1 MGTNLMQEILAQ
13 AERASSGSG
22 GRNRDAIVE
31 VLGYDTEKKTMQ
43 VQEGERV
50 FNVHIRPGRDQ
61 SHAKPDTDPDFE
73 GNMIDTRMSEILS
86 PGTRIILE
94 CLTDYGQNGP
104 DSRSMPINWVHST
117 PPKENKLQTG
127 VVSLGGHRTPQG
139 KLVTNAVNLW
149 APQSYKPDQLEQIA
163 KAFDQSAQYAVD
175 RKQLI
180 DNDEKPTPRRASFGF
195 SLRAI
200 SNGEVVSYTPPVTYN
215 KEEQRPPNAADLQS
229 TLNGFRDTL
238 EAFGISD
245 AQIEICV
252 CRSFPPTTRGGIPAP
267 RMLID
272 SKGKFMPG
280 MGEFPNF
287 GNQAMAAPNAVMKI
301 SPGKYDP
308 RTQQMKGEHE
318 EYVNTLLMH
327 TKAVPL
333 QEAILTADGQ
343 QVTLHESLE
352 IAKPE
357 RPQQENAEAAS
368 TDQNQT
374 SVPQTPAQQDT
385 SAQQAPDSP
394 KPQAPASSVDED
406 DDLDGALAEASAR
419 MAAPGM

>member
-50 FNVHIRPGRDQ
+50 FNVHIRPGRDK

-73 GNMIDTRMSEILS
+73 GNMIDKRMSEILS
-86 PGTRIILE
+86 PGSRIILE
-94 CLTDYGQNGP
+94 CLTDYGQDGP
-104 DSRSMPINWVHST
+104 DSRSMPVNWVHST

-149 APQSYKPDQLEQIA
+149 APQSYKPDQLDQIA

-180 DNDEKPTPRRASFGF
+180 DNEEKPTPRRASFGF

-200 SNGEVVSYTPPVTYN
+200 KDGEVVSYTPPVTYN

-229 TLNGFRDTL
+229 TLDGFRDTL
-238 EAFGISD
+238 EAFSLSD

-280 MGEFPNF
+280 MGDFPGL

-333 QEAILTADGQ
+333 QEAILSADGQ
-343 QVTLHESLE
+343 QLKLHETLE

-357 RPQQENAEAAS
+357 RPQQAETEAPTEQDHAAA
-368 TDQNQT
+368 
-374 SVPQTPAQQDT
+374 PPAPAQQA
-385 SAQQAPDSP
+385 SASP